1 MCLILFWQA
10 VIYRSAEHF
19 EAYLY
24 AFFQGTS
31 WNKAYSLLLSSEPF
45 WCLVN
50 ALYVHKV
57 VLLWLVWTWMIY
69 NTLCVLGIVWF
80 MAFLKLFFPGTCSL
94 LEFMKF
100 HPVDISSRGCFTDF
114 WSSVLASLSFPA
126 LALKILVQSASLN
139 SVLCLFSSKKLLDS
153 LFPSQ
158 LCCLE
163 IVSRQKARAF
173 LGFPSFVFL
182 LLVIE
187 HSSLLTV
194 IQCLKTVI

>member
-1 MCLILFWQA
+1 MSWTFWSLF
-10 VIYRSAEHF
+10 IHF
-19 EAYLY
+19 
-24 AFFQGTS
+24 FSGNF

-50 ALYVHKV
+50 ILYIHKV

-69 NTLCVLGIVWF
+69 KPLCVLGIVWF
-80 MAFLKLFFPGTCSL
+80 MIFLKLFFPGICSL

-114 WSSVLASLSFPA
+114 WSSVSASHSFPA
-126 LALKILVQSASLN
+126 LALKILAQSASLN
-139 SVLCLFSSKKLLDS
+139 SVLCLFNSKKLLDS

-173 LGFPSFVFL
+173 LGFPSLSDRAQFFADCHPVF
-182 LLVIE
+182 E
-187 HSSLLTV
+187 NCHLTV
-194 IQCLKTVI
+194 VWFSRFLQ